1 MCFLIAEV
9 DGATPA
15 EGTFD
20 GLQAVEVAMG
30 VERSGIGIRVAS
42 FLENLVIFEARILS
56 PTPPARL
63 DSRTSGGFRGD
74 PFTHTDFDFT
84 CLVSRRGHLPGSA
97 ANSDEGAEANSEA
110 SASMANGWYLFPLVR
125 FGGCF
130 LIKFASVAL
139 CGVGC
144 RAGAIPIA
152 MTAAGLRSWPGD
164 ASIMAFTAGLGFGHC
179 AARCPHF
186 PHLKHGLSALLFCG
200 WGQLAVE

>member
-1 MCFLIAEV
+1 MVVSVVVVVFRITEVEGATTVESGFRIAEV

-42 FLENLVIFEARILS
+42 FCENLVIFEARILS

-63 DSRTSGGFRGD
+63 DSCVRSGNNPSRTTRTSGGFRED

-97 ANSDEGAEANSEA
+97 ANSDEGTGADSEA
-110 SASMANGWYLFPLVR
+110 SAS
-125 FGGCF
+125 
-130 LIKFASVAL
+130 IAS
-139 CGVGC
+139 G
-144 RAGAIPIA
+144 
-152 MTAAGLRSWPGD
+152 
-164 ASIMAFTAGLGFGHC
+164 
-179 AARCPHF
+179 
-186 PHLKHGLSALLFCG
+186 
-200 WGQLAVE
+200 